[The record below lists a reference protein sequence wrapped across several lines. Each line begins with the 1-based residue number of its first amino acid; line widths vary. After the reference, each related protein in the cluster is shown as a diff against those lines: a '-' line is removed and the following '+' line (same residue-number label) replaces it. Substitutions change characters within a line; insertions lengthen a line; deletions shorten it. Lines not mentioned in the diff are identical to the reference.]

1 MHYIFAIFIFAVL
14 NALCILLNITSGP
27 KANTKLSKNQ
37 RLRSIMNRIVKV
49 EDTRQS

>member
-1 MHYIFAIFIFAVL
+1 MHYIFAIFIFAV
-14 NALCILLNITSGP
+14 NALCILLSITSGP